1 MYTSTESLQFQRIS
15 SLGLALERV
24 FQEAIDY
31 KNSIP
36 FSEQK
41 EKVKKY
47 CTSKLKNN
55 IIKAYKSTANITVH
69 NVIFIHD
76 YPSLMFAIMPGK
88 TEEQAI
94 RTFEISDQGYGTNK
108 ISTPDKEIKEM
119 IELYKATKD
128 KSTKLGSLNYGK
140 NKSLEIVLYFDTAM
154 GLLLDHYIS
163 PEITQT
169 FTAKEL
175 TAIYLHETGHLYY
188 ALERFEDTFYCVNRI
203 TDQLVNLST
212 KYSSVDIAESVLE
225 HEKELKDI
233 VKDLKDTTLTKY
245 IDLTFKSANTILYLK
260 EKSDED
266 LKYIGIVEAIVGLL
280 TKAIMFF
287 EINII
292 HFPLIHGLGNILNFI
307 GERLINHQASS
318 TDKYSDIRNSIYH
331 YAFRE
336 KDADEYAVR
345 SGYGDQLIS
354 SMRKFTKIEE
364 TISTLSNTPIS
375 WDSVQTLSTGY
386 YLIKWTTIFYKNS
399 IYNESSVIYES
410 MLDRCA
416 SMCQAA
422 IPALKT
428 LPPTEQGIWLLRYEQ
443 SLKQLKELQKESK
456 CIMTPFVQ
464 FCNLIV
470 TSPSTILESIVSG
483 RISNDYYKLQK
494 QLDEL
499 VNNRLYFYGLKIKQ
513 MSK

>member
-1 MYTSTESLQFQRIS
+1 MYTATESLQFQRVS
-15 SLGLALERV
+15 SLGQALEKI

-31 KNSIP
+31 KNSLP

-47 CTSKLKNN
+47 CTTKLKQN
-55 IIKAYKSTANITVH
+55 IIKAYKSVANITVD
-69 NVIFIHD
+69 NVIFIND
-76 YPSLMFAIMPGK
+76 YPALMFAIMPGK
-88 TEEQAI
+88 NEEQAI
-94 RTFEISDQGYGTNK
+94 KTFEISDQGYGTNK
-108 ISTPDKEIKEM
+108 ISNPDKEMKEM
-119 IELYKATKD
+119 LDLYKATKD
-128 KSTKLGSLNYGK
+128 KSTKLGSLNYGG
-140 NKSLEIVLYFDTAM
+140 NKSLNIVLYFDTAM
-154 GLLLDHYIS
+154 GLLLDHYVS
-163 PEITQT
+163 PEIVQV

-188 ALERFEDTFYCVNRI
+188 ALEKFEDSFYCVNRI
-203 TDQLVNLST
+203 THQLMNLST
-212 KYSSVDIAESVLE
+212 KYSNTDIAETVLE
-225 HEKELKDI
+225 YEKELKDI
-233 VKDLKDTTLTKY
+233 TKDIKNPVLSKY
-245 IDLTFKSANTILYLK
+245 IDLLSKSASTVLYLK
-260 EKSDED
+260 EKSEED
-266 LKYIGIVEAIVGLL
+266 LKYIGVAEAIIGLL
-280 TKAIMFF
+280 TKALIFF
-287 EINII
+287 IINILY
-292 HFPLIHGLGNILNFI
+292 FAFVHGIGNLLNFI
-307 GERLINHQASS
+307 GERIINQQASS

-345 SGYGDQLIS
+345 SGYGEDLIS
-354 SMRKFTKIEE
+354 SMRKFSKIEE
-364 TISTLSNTPIS
+364 TIFMLQNTLIS

-386 YLIKWTTIFYKNS
+386 YLIRWVTIFYKNS
-399 IYNESSVIYES
+399 IYNESAVIYES

-443 SLKQLKELQKESK
+443 SLKQLRELQKESK

-499 VNNRLYFYGLKIKQ
+499 INNRLYFYGLKLKHLGR
-513 MSK
+513 